1 MIQVLN
7 INTHFILDQIANL
20 VPVVAALNVGLDQM
34 ERVIALVNLVSPD
47 NNIQR

>member
-1 MIQVLN
+1 MIQLLN

-47 NNIQR
+47 NNIHR